1 MDSYYSGIKDKTE
14 EVKSLNSIESAEF
27 EKKSREAMRNTV
39 QLWKVK
45 EQYIS
50 PLGKRSVCTVFEL
63 EGTDIKVELTYPNMD
78 KVGWSVSES

>member
-1 MDSYYSGIKDKTE
+1 
-14 EVKSLNSIESAEF
+14 
-27 EKKSREAMRNTV
+27 MRNTV
-39 QLWKVK
+39 QLGKVK

-78 KVGWSVSES
+78 KVGWSVSEQ